1 MNQNRTITKVRNNLQ
16 SLKNFLSS
24 TEIECDVDDP
34 YNNTLNTEYFSNDEA
49 RIFFTDNNETDLS
62 LFYWNVSSLP
72 VHMNDLN
79 NMLAGLKVK
88 PDVIALSETRITE
101 IVNTDYRPYIEGY
114 TFKNIPSKTITGSVG
129 VFWRNSLKIEF
140 REDLCASEKGL
151 YETLWFDIIS
161 NSKAN
166 KKYTIGVI
174 YRHPCP
180 TEISTFTNHF
190 DGVLQKLN

>member
-1 MNQNRTITKVRNNLQ
+1 M
-16 SLKNFLSS
+16 SS

-140 REDLCASEKGL
+140 REDLCASE
-151 YETLWFDIIS
+151 I
-161 NSKAN
+161 
-166 KKYTIGVI
+166 
-174 YRHPCP
+174 
-180 TEISTFTNHF
+180 
-190 DGVLQKLN
+190 